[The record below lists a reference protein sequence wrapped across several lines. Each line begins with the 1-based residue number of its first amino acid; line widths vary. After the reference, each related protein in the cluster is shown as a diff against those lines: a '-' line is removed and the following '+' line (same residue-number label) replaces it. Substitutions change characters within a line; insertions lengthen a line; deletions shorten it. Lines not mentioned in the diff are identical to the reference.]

1 MATILEASGLG
12 SMVSMIMVFLFVFV
26 VVFAL
31 LKKIKFFGSDGFDAI
46 IAFVFAVF
54 TLMVPETHVVIG
66 NFLPWFFLFLL
77 LALMIIMFFMFLGV
91 KGETIAGLTKEP
103 FMQVIGIGGILM
115 LFFICMTQAFGPFLM
130 VDPAAIGFWAT
141 TKRLIFSRHFLG
153 MIVLFFIG
161 AYTISFLAES
171 K

>member
-1 MATILEASGLG
+1 MATLLEASGLG
-12 SMVSMIMVFLFVFV
+12 SMVGMILVFLFVFV
-26 VVFAL
+26 IVFAT
-31 LKKIKFFGSDGFDAI
+31 LKKIKFFGNDGFEAI
-46 IAFVFAVF
+46 IAFVVAVF

-77 LALMIIMFFMFLGV
+77 LALMIVMFFMFLGV
-91 KGETIAGLTKEP
+91 KGETIADLTKEP
-103 FMQVIGIGGILM
+103 FMQIIGIGGILV
-115 LFFICMTQAFGPFLM
+115 LFFISMTQAFGPFLLA
-130 VDPAAIGFWAT
+130 DPNAIGFWAT

-153 MIVLFFIG
+153 MIILFFVG

>member
-66 NFLPWFFLFLL
+66 NFLPWFFLFL
-77 LALMIIMFFMFLGV
+77 F
-91 KGETIAGLTKEP
+91 
-103 FMQVIGIGGILM
+103 
-115 LFFICMTQAFGPFLM
+115 
-130 VDPAAIGFWAT
+130 
-141 TKRLIFSRHFLG
+141 
-153 MIVLFFIG
+153 
-161 AYTISFLAES
+161 
-171 K
+171 